1 VATLDEMYDAILNG
15 QRGAVPG
22 LVQRALDE
30 GSAPLDIVEG
40 TLRPAMA
47 EVGELFSTGEFF
59 LPQLLLAASGM
70 KLAMEKLRPLLAG
83 DAGLGVQQTVV
94 IGTVE
99 GDLHDIGKN
108 LVIATLEGAG
118 FRAVDL
124 GIDVAIPRFV
134 EAVREHDPAVV
145 AMSALLSTTMVNIP
159 KTISALEAAGLRAGR
174 VLAVGGAPVTQ
185 RNADEWGVEAY
196 AADAGTEVRVIVEA
210 VGRVRPAQ
218 AAGGAPRAEV

>member
-1 VATLDEMYDAILNG
+1 MTTLDDMYAAILNG
-15 QRGAVPG
+15 QRGEVPG
-22 LVQRALDE
+22 LVERALAE
-30 GSAPLDIVEG
+30 GIPPMEIIEG
-40 TLRPAMA
+40 TLRPAMG

-70 KLAMEKLRPLLAG
+70 KIAMEQLRPLLTG
-83 DAGLGVQQTVV
+83 DASGAKQEAVV

-108 LVIATLEGAG
+108 LLIATLEGAG

-124 GIDVAIPRFV
+124 GIDVPAARFV

-159 KTISALEAAGLRAGR
+159 KTIAALDAAGLRAGR

-196 AADAGTEVRVIVEA
+196 AADAGTAVRVIVEA
-210 VGRVRPAQ
+210 VARVRSAQ
-218 AAGGAPRAEV
+218 AGAGPVAQ